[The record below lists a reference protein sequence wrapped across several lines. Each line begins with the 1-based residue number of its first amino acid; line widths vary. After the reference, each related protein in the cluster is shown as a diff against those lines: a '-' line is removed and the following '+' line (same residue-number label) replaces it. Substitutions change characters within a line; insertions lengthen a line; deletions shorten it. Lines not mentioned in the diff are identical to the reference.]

1 MRRKEEIMRK
11 RSVSFVLIAALAVG
25 CATHR
30 PPAPVDGRAAAT
42 DDEVGSIV
50 ANFWYA
56 PGRAFVCAGS
66 GIMAGTILTFTW
78 GQSYEEASQIMHGG
92 CSEPWIVRPSDIRQA
107 VQ

>member
-1 MRRKEEIMRK
+1 MRK
-11 RSVSFVLIAALAVG
+11 RSVVSFVLIAALAVG

-30 PPAPVDGRAAAT
+30 PPAPVDGRAPAT

-66 GIMAGTILTFTW
+66 GIMTGLILTFTW

-92 CSEPWIVRPSDIRQA
+92 CSGPWIVRPSDIRQA
-107 VQ
+107 IP

>member
-1 MRRKEEIMRK
+1 MRK
-11 RSVSFVLIAALAVG
+11 QGVVSFLLVTALAVG

-30 PPAPVDGRAAAT
+30 PPVVTNGRVPAA
-42 DDEVGSIV
+42 DDEVGSIA

-56 PGRAFVCAGS
+56 PGHAFVCAGG
-66 GIMAGTILTFTW
+66 GILAGLILTMTW

-107 VQ
+107 VP